1 MLLRLEGNSLE
12 TMKINTINELEKLL
26 FKRGMKIHFILVALL
41 PFLILLATEKVIT
54 NDMLV
59 LPAVN
64 MSYAMLKGF
73 VMVIIP
79 LFSFVAVADLFASEL
94 EKGTLFFVRPIKRSE
109 IYFSKITA
117 LSILIALQ
125 LVLFFTITAISMLLL
140 GNEFQVSDLARLFF
154 STLISWLPLLAIT
167 VLAAF
172 IAQFVKSS
180 AATVGIGIFIYLAM
194 FVLPFLLPGSLYLFP
209 TAYLDWFQLWNENV
223 SYSWMIQSSLYLISF
238 ISLFFSIGYYMFKRK
253 EV

>member
-1 MLLRLEGNSLE
+1 
-12 TMKINTINELEKLL
+12 MKINTINDLEKLV
-26 FKRGMKIHFILVALL
+26 FKRGVKIHFILIALL
-41 PFLILLATEKVIT
+41 PFLLLLTTEKVIT

-59 LPAVN
+59 VPAVN
-64 MSYAMLKGF
+64 LSYAMLKGF
-73 VMVIIP
+73 VMVVIP
-79 LFSFVAVADLFASEL
+79 MFSFVAVADLFAGEL

-117 LSILIALQ
+117 LAILIVLQ
-125 LVLFFTITAISMLLL
+125 LVLFFTITAVSMLLL
-140 GNEFQVSDLARLFF
+140 GNEFEVSDLARLFF

>member
-1 MLLRLEGNSLE
+1 VNSLE
-12 TMKINTINELEKLL
+12 TMKINTINELEKLV
-26 FKRGMKIHFILVALL
+26 FKRGVKIHFILIALL
-41 PFLILLATEKVIT
+41 PFLLLLTTEKVIT

-59 LPAVN
+59 VPAVN
-64 MSYAMLKGF
+64 LSYAMLKGF
-73 VMVIIP
+73 VMVVIP
-79 LFSFVAVADLFASEL
+79 MFSFVAVADLFAGEL

-117 LSILIALQ
+117 LAILIALQ
-125 LVLFFTITAISMLLL
+125 LVLFFTITAVSMLLL
-140 GNEFQVSDLARLFF
+140 GNEFEVSDLARLFF

>member
-1 MLLRLEGNSLE
+1 MLRRLEGKTVE
-12 TMKINTINELEKLL
+12 TMKINTINELEKML

-41 PFLILLATEKVIT
+41 PFLILLATEKIIT
-54 NDMLV
+54 NDMLI

-64 MSYAMLKGF
+64 LSYAMLKGF
-73 VMVIIP
+73 VLVVLP
-79 LFSFVAVADLFASEL
+79 LFSFVVVADLFTGEL
-94 EKGTLFFVRPIKRSE
+94 EKGTLFFVRPINRSE

-117 LSILIALQ
+117 LAILIALQ
-125 LVLFFTITAISMLLL
+125 LILFFTITALSMLLF
-140 GNEFQVSDLARLFF
+140 GNEFQMSDLVQLFF
-154 STLISWLPLLAIT
+154 STLISWLPVLAIT

-172 IAQFVKSS
+172 IAQLVKSS
-180 AATVGIGIFIYLAM
+180 AAMVGIGIFVYLAM
-194 FVLPFLLPGSLYLFP
+194 FILPFLLPGSLYLFP
-209 TAYLDWFQLWNENV
+209 TAYLDWYQLWNENV

>member
-1 MLLRLEGNSLE
+1 
-12 TMKINTINELEKLL
+12 MKINTINELEKMLY
-26 FKRGMKIHFILVALL
+26 KRGMKIHFIFIALL

-59 LPAVN
+59 LPAFN
-64 MSYAMLKGF
+64 LSYAMLKGF
-73 VMVIIP
+73 VMVVIP
-79 LFSFVAVADLFASEL
+79 LFTFVAVADLFTGEL

-109 IYFSKITA
+109 FYFSKITA
-117 LSILIALQ
+117 IAILIALQ
-125 LVLFFTITAISMLLL
+125 LVLFFSITAISMLLF
-140 GNEFQVSDLARLFF
+140 GNEFQVSDLARLLF
-154 STLISWLPLLAIT
+154 SSLISWLPLLAIT

-238 ISLFFSIGYYMFKRK
+238 ITLFFSIGYYMFKRK

>member
-1 MLLRLEGNSLE
+1 MWLGLEGNSLE

-26 FKRGMKIHFILVALL
+26 FKRGMKIHLLLIALL

-64 MSYAMLKGF
+64 LSYAMLKGF
-73 VMVIIP
+73 VLVVIP
-79 LFSFVAVADLFASEL
+79 LFSFVAVADLFAGEL
-94 EKGTLFFVRPIKRSE
+94 EKGTLFFVRPITRPE

-117 LSILIALQ
+117 LAILIALQ
-125 LVLFFTITAISMLLL
+125 LVLFVTITALSLLL
-140 GNEFQVSDLARLFF
+140 FGNEFQISDVVRLFF
-154 STLISWLPLLAIT
+154 STIISWVPLLAIT
-167 VLAAF
+167 VLAAC
-172 IAQFVKSS
+172 IAQLLKSS

-209 TAYLDWFQLWNENV
+209 TAYLDWYQLWNENV
-223 SYSWMIQSSLYLISF
+223 SVQIQSSLYLISF
-238 ISLFFSIGYYMFKRK
+238 ITLFFTIGYYMFKRK

>member
-12 TMKINTINELEKLL
+12 TIKINTINELEKLL
-26 FKRGMKIHFILVALL
+26 FKRGMKIHLILIALL

-64 MSYAMLKGF
+64 LSYAMLKGF
-73 VMVIIP
+73 VLVLIP
-79 LFSFVAVADLFASEL
+79 LFSFVTVADLFAGEL
-94 EKGTLFFVRPIKRSE
+94 EKGTLFFVRPIKRME

-117 LSILIALQ
+117 LAILIALQ
-125 LVLFFTITAISMLLL
+125 LVLLFTITALSLLL
-140 GNEFQVSDLARLFF
+140 FANEFEVSDVTRFFF
-154 STLISWLPLLAIT
+154 STIISWLPLLAIT

-172 IAQFVKSS
+172 IAQFLKSS
-180 AATVGIGIFIYLAM
+180 AATVGIGMFIYLGM
-194 FVLPFLLPGSLYLFP
+194 FVLPFLLPESRYLFP

-223 SYSWMIQSSLYLISF
+223 SVQWMIQSSLYLISF
-238 ISLFFSIGYYMFKRK
+238 ITLFFAIGYYMFKRK

>member
-1 MLLRLEGNSLE
+1 
-12 TMKINTINELEKLL
+12 MKINTINDLEKLV
-26 FKRGMKIHFILVALL
+26 FKRGVKIHFILIALL
-41 PFLILLATEKVIT
+41 PFLLLLTTEKVIT

-59 LPAVN
+59 VPAVN
-64 MSYAMLKGF
+64 LSYAMLKGF
-73 VMVIIP
+73 VMVVIP
-79 LFSFVAVADLFASEL
+79 MFSFVAVADLFAGEL

-117 LSILIALQ
+117 LAILIVLQ
-125 LVLFFTITAISMLLL
+125 LVLFFTITAVSMLLL
-140 GNEFQVSDLARLFF
+140 GSEFEVSDLARLFF

>member
-1 MLLRLEGNSLE
+1 MSLRLEGVSLE
-12 TMKINTINELEKLL
+12 TIKLNTINELEKMLY
-26 FKRGMKIHFILVALL
+26 KRGVKIHFIFIALL

-64 MSYAMLKGF
+64 LSYAILKGF
-73 VMVIIP
+73 VLVVIP
-79 LFSFVAVADLFASEL
+79 LFSFVAVADLFVGEL
-94 EKGTLFFVRPIKRSE
+94 EKGALFFVRPINRAE
-109 IYFSKITA
+109 IYFSKLTA
-117 LSILIALQ
+117 LAILIALQ
-125 LVLFFTITAISMLLL
+125 LILFFTVTALSMLLFD
-140 GNEFQVSDLARLFF
+140 NEFQVSDLAQLFF
-154 STLISWLPLLAIT
+154 STIISWLPLLAIT

-172 IAQFVKSS
+172 IAQFLKSS
-180 AATVGIGIFIYLAM
+180 AATVGIGMFIYLVM

>member
-1 MLLRLEGNSLE
+1 MWLGLEGNSLG

-26 FKRGMKIHFILVALL
+26 FKRGMKIHLLLIALL

-64 MSYAMLKGF
+64 LSYAMLKGF
-73 VMVIIP
+73 VLVVIP
-79 LFSFVAVADLFASEL
+79 LFSFVAVADLFAGEL

-109 IYFSKITA
+109 IYFSKIIA
-117 LSILIALQ
+117 IAILIALQ
-125 LVLFFTITAISMLLL
+125 LVLFVTITALSLLL
-140 GNEFQVSDLARLFF
+140 FGNEFQVSDLARLFF
-154 STLISWLPLLAIT
+154 STIISWVPLLAIT
-167 VLAAF
+167 ILAAC
-172 IAQFVKSS
+172 IAQFLKSS

-209 TAYLDWFQLWNENV
+209 TAYLDWYQLWNENV
-223 SYSWMIQSSLYLISF
+223 SVQWMIQSSLYLISF
-238 ISLFFSIGYYMFKRK
+238 ITLFFTIGYYMFKRK

>member
-1 MLLRLEGNSLE
+1 LE
-12 TMKINTINELEKLL
+12 TMKINTINDLEKLV
-26 FKRGMKIHFILVALL
+26 FKRGVKIHFILIALL
-41 PFLILLATEKVIT
+41 PFLLLLTTEKVIT

-59 LPAVN
+59 VPAVN
-64 MSYAMLKGF
+64 LSYAMLKGF
-73 VMVIIP
+73 VMVVIP
-79 LFSFVAVADLFASEL
+79 MFSFVAVADLFAGEL
-94 EKGTLFFVRPIKRSE
+94 EKETLFFVRPIKRSE

-117 LSILIALQ
+117 LAILIVLQ
-125 LVLFFTITAISMLLL
+125 LVLFFTITAVSMLLL
-140 GNEFQVSDLARLFF
+140 GNEFEVSDLARLFF

>member
-1 MLLRLEGNSLE
+1 ME
-12 TMKINTINELEKLL
+12 TIKINTINELEKLL
-26 FKRGMKIHFILVALL
+26 FKRGMKIHLILIALL

-64 MSYAMLKGF
+64 LSYAMLKGF
-73 VMVIIP
+73 VIVVIP
-79 LFSFVAVADLFASEL
+79 LFTFVAVADLFAGEL
-94 EKGTLFFVRPIKRSE
+94 EKGTLFFVRPIKRIE

-117 LSILIALQ
+117 LAILIALQ
-125 LVLFFTITAISMLLL
+125 LILFFTITALSMLLF
-140 GNEFQVSDLARLFF
+140 GNEFQVSEGARLFY
-154 STLISWLPLLAIT
+154 STIISWLPLFAIT
-167 VLAAF
+167 VMAAF
-172 IAQFVKSS
+172 IAQFFKSS
-180 AATVGIGIFIYLAM
+180 APTVGIGMFIYLLL
-194 FVLPFLLPGSLYLFP
+194 FVLPFLMPGSLYLFP

-238 ISLFFSIGYYMFKRK
+238 ITLFFAMGYYMFRRK